1 MTGLKGREEMYLA
14 RYLRTADTPWYR
26 QLMHYNPADYVPR
39 DDVPVLALNGDCD
52 IMVPSGPNLAMVDSL
67 LRKGGNKHYEIVS
80 LPGLNHMFQP
90 AVTGSP
96 VEYSDIEETI
106 APAVLQEIVNWLNQL
121 K

>member
-1 MTGLKGREEMYLA
+1 MPGVGTQWRQGLSGAGGKSGVYQERDFREWQHSGE
-14 RYLRTADTPWYR
+14 D
-26 QLMHYNPADYVPR
+26 HCFPR
-39 DDVPVLALNGDCD
+39 LD
-52 IMVPSGPNLAMVDSL
+52 
-67 LRKGGNKHYEIVS
+67 
-80 LPGLNHMFQP
+80 HMFQP

>member
-1 MTGLKGREEMYLA
+1 METR
-14 RYLRTADTPWYR
+14 
-26 QLMHYNPADYVPR
+26 
-39 DDVPVLALNGDCD
+39 
-52 IMVPSGPNLAMVDSL
+52 
-67 LRKGGNKHYEIVS
+67 IVS
-80 LPGLNHMFQP
+80 AGGKSGVYQERISENGNTQVKTIVFPGLNHMFQP

>member
-1 MTGLKGREEMYLA
+1 
-14 RYLRTADTPWYR
+14 
-26 QLMHYNPADYVPR
+26 
-39 DDVPVLALNGDCD
+39 
-52 IMVPSGPNLAMVDSL
+52 
-67 LRKGGNKHYEIVS
+67 
-80 LPGLNHMFQP
+80 MFQP